1 MIGKFWYSSL
11 AWRWLS
17 RSQVCRQ
24 VTQSQ
29 CLQSADL
36 QNSLSSPNRGPGF
49 GWHLVGG
56 GISFIN
62 IINPSSPP
70 PVSLLSPRQWDTS
83 WSSPS
88 CWQWPSSKGP
98 SAQVTASQASHP
110 SASRESKI
118 LIRLD
123 IFLLSFKWPG
133 HTPQSRF
140 NRSIDIP
147 SFSWTFDVLHSSV
160 VGLLQK
166 SADFVNCLHF
176 NLVA

>member
-88 CWQWPSSKGP
+88 CWQWSSSKGP
-98 SAQVTASQASHP
+98 SAQVTASQASHR

-123 IFLLSFKWPG
+123 TFFLSFKWVAIQT
-133 HTPQSRF
+133 HL
-140 NRSIDIP
+140 
-147 SFSWTFDVLHSSV
+147 WTFLPFHGPLMCCIHPLSV
-160 VGLLQK
+160 YFKNLLI
-166 SADFVNCLHF
+166 L
-176 NLVA
+176 